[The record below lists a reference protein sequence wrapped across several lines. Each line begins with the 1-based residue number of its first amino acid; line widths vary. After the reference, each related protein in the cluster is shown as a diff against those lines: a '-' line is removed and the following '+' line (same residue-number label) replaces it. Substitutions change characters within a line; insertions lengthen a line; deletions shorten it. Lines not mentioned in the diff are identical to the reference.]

1 MLQFTAF
8 TRILY
13 KTNFQIEH
21 PRAKKIKKRK
31 KKAERKVAETFML
44 NYNKHSQEKCKYST

>member
-21 PRAKKIKKRK
+21 PRAKKIKIRK
-31 KKAERKVAETFML
+31 KKEERKVAEMR
-44 NYNKHSQEKCKYST
+44 